1 MRKVDIPIAI
11 KPRGEVYFEVRDV
24 RTGKI
29 KETRKFKN
37 MLLNNYLDGVF
48 AGGVGRSLLGWKA
61 SGDSAV
67 LDQMLFGGKTTNTS
81 SHAYCRLG
89 SGDTAP
95 ARTQTGLVT
104 PIGIGQVLA
113 DPTKASQS
121 LINANPVYVER
132 AFVFPA
138 LHTVSDSIKEVGL
151 WGSTHATPTS
161 FPGELSNHMVARQL
175 VTPTLELT
183 ETDELTVKWR
193 IYMDF
198 GSQVSTGTIVGAQY
212 STGEDINW
220 RATINNAQMM
230 DLCRTLNATNTNT
243 YDNTANRNPLQFLNS
258 TNATQNDKNIRLG
271 SSNAASDLAADGLT
285 TLKGTQHWTG
295 SYKVVKSGVNLYS
308 HLPYTSGA
316 PYEREIKFGW
326 EYNDPDT
333 VEVGELVVDN
343 VCRITFTDADTG
355 GGINKAALN
364 RLFINL
370 KFTLDPG
377 V

>member
-29 KETRKFKN
+29 KETRKFNN
-37 MLLNNYLDGVF
+37 MLLNTYLDTVF
-48 AGGVGRSLLGWKA
+48 NGGGLRSLLGWKA
-61 SGDSAV
+61 SADSAT
-67 LDQMLFGGKTTNTS
+67 LNQMLFGGLAS
-81 SHAYCRLG
+81 SASQHAYCRLG
-89 SGDTAP
+89 TGDTAP

-104 PIGIGQVLA
+104 PIGTGQVLA

-121 LINANPVYVER
+121 LINVNPVYVER

-138 LHTVSDSIKEVGL
+138 LHTVSDSIKEIGL
-151 WGSTHATPTS
+151 FGAGSSGFGTS
-161 FPGELSNHMVARQL
+161 VLVARQL
-175 VTPTLELT
+175 VTPTLILT

-198 GSQVSTGTIVGAQY
+198 GTQVSTGTIVGAQY

-230 DLCRTLNATNTNT
+230 DLCRTLNATSGSNNQNPLEFLNPTNT
-243 YDNTANRNPLQFLNS
+243 SVNN
-258 TNATQNDKNIRLG
+258 KNIQLG